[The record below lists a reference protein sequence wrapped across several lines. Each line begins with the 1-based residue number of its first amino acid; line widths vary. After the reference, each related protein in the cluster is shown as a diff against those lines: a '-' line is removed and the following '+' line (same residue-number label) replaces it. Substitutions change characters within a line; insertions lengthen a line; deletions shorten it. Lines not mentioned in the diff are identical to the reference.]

1 MPVTSRSDGLRKS
14 VVLFILLFSTSSAD
28 ETEEDLMLVNVNCIR
43 PLLAKNR
50 KRKADTSPDV
60 ARSSSLAT
68 STHSSSDSKTPRSAV
83 TSPYLIPEV
92 AYVISVCDDRIPFIA
107 LQEELNRHK
116 IRHQVGQVTVN
127 RYFPHCQ

>member
-1 MPVTSRSDGLRKS
+1 MN
-14 VVLFILLFSTSSAD
+14 VVNSLFLSSAAD

-50 KRKADTSPDV
+50 KRKADTSIDA
-60 ARSSSLAT
+60 ARTSSLAGGC
-68 STHSSSDSKTPRSAV
+68 HSSSDNKTPRSAV

-107 LQEELNRHK
+107 LQEELNRHG
-116 IRHQVGQVTVN
+116 IRHQVGQN
-127 RYFPHCQ
+127 RPRRYFLRYVMMNIITEYQT